1 MRDFNFFAPYEQEP
15 KKKASGSNVLMIVAA
30 GLLAL
35 CLALVIFNTMTLMSL
50 EKSITNLDSKMNES
64 DFKAK
69 VANVQVKQAELTSL
83 KADQVFFEEMD
94 IVMDK
99 QNKVNEAAVRLI
111 AEQVPDNLHLTDL
124 SIVEDKIDIK
134 GKSYNKV
141 AVAQFQHNLR
151 QTEEF
156 DNLFVSEM
164 VKEEAYYNFS
174 IMLEAK
180 GDETDEN

>member
-15 KKKASGSNVLMIVAA
+15 KKQTSGSNVLLIVAA
-30 GLLAL
+30 GVLAL
-35 CLALVIFNTMTLMSL
+35 CLAIVIFNSMSLMSL
-50 EKSITNLDSKMNES
+50 QKSIKDLDDNMNNEE
-64 DFKAK
+64 FKAK
-69 VANVQVKQAELTSL
+69 VANVETKQAELVSL
-83 KADQVFFEEMD
+83 KADKEFFEEMN

-99 QNKVNEAAVRLI
+99 QDRVNEAAIRLI

-124 SIVEDKIDIK
+124 SIIEDKIDIK
-134 GKSYNKV
+134 GKTYNKV

-151 QTEEF
+151 ETQEF
-156 DNLFVSEM
+156 KNLFVSEM
-164 VKEEAYYNFS
+164 LKEEAYYNFS

>member
-1 MRDFNFFAPYEQEP
+1 MRDFNFFEPYEQEP
-15 KKKASGSNVLMIVAA
+15 KKQTSGSNVLLIVAA
-30 GLLAL
+30 GVLAL
-35 CLALVIFNTMTLMSL
+35 CLAIVIFNSMSLMSL
-50 EKSITNLDSKMNES
+50 QKSIKGLDANMNNEE
-64 DFKAK
+64 FKSK
-69 VANVQVKQAELTSL
+69 VANVQAKQVELTSL
-83 KADQVFFEEMD
+83 KADKAFFEEMN

-99 QNKVNEAAVRLI
+99 QDKVNESAIRLI

-124 SIVEDKIDIK
+124 SIVDNKIDIK
-134 GKSYNKV
+134 GKTYNKV

-151 QTEEF
+151 ETEEF
-156 DNLFVSEM
+156 KNLFVSEM